1 MANEEELGRIA
12 NEMDIQQAKGDASRQ
27 QLRQMEA
34 TILEIRAAID
44 AIQNIKNAKAD
55 TLVPVG
61 AGVYLSC
68 PKPNPE
74 KVVVN
79 IGASVLVQKTPE
91 EAVKILQER
100 TRQVS
105 EAISAAQEDL
115 GEVVTAIESLS
126 QRASSIAAE
135 EGKNVRPAK
144 E

>member
-12 NEMDIQQAKGDASRQ
+12 NEMDIQQAKGDAIRQ

-115 GEVVTAIESLS
+115 GEVVKAIESLS